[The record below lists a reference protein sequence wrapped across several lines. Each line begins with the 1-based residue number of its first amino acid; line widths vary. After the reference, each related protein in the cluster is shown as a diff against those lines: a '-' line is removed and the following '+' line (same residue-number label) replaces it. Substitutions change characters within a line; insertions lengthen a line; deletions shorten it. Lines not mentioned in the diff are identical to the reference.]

1 MPLTKSSSPAAFK
14 SNLKAELAA
23 NKPKRQALAIA
34 YAVQRRAKMAAGGK
48 IDTPFYARSGARSL
62 ERAGMIHS
70 PVGGRTDALPAN
82 VKAGTFIM
90 PADAVSGI
98 GHGNSNAG
106 ANALNRL
113 FKMGPGGAAMPHP
126 SGAGGMKMPTAG
138 MMKGRKGFADGGIP
152 MMDGAPPDPGAAPP
166 VDIMTAGG
174 EFVVPPDRVAM
185 IGGGDLEKGHAILDA
200 MVQHIRKQT
209 IKTLKRLPKPK
220 K

>member
-1 MPLTKSSSPAAFK
+1 MPLIKSASPAAFK

-34 YAVQRRAKMAAGGK
+34 YDVQRRAKMASGGGVAPV
-48 IDTPFYARSGARSL
+48 PFYARSGARSL

-82 VKAGTFIM
+82 VKAGSFVM
-90 PADAVSGI
+90 PADALSGI
-98 GHGNSNAG
+98 GQGNSIAG
-106 ANALNRL
+106 ANAMNRL
-113 FKMGPGGAAMPHP
+113 LKMGPFGASIPHP
-126 SGAGGMKMPTAG
+126 SGVGGMKMPTAG
-138 MMKGRKGFADGGIP
+138 MMKGRKGFADGGMP
-152 MMDGAPPDPGAAPP
+152 MAGAPSDPGAAPG

-174 EFVVPPDRVAM
+174 EFIVPAEKVAEL
-185 IGGGDLEKGHAILDA
+185 GGGDLDKGHQVLSA